1 MFASKIILK
10 HRIPTFLMKL
20 TPSLTW
26 KVKTTDKKLYLT
38 FDDGPH
44 PHITRWVMDCLDQYN
59 AKATFFCVGDNVR
72 KHPDVYAEILARGHR
87 AGNHTFNHLSGW
99 HTPTDTYVANTQEA
113 AAYIQSNLFRP
124 PYGRLTPSQIKALR
138 PSYQL
143 IMWDVLT
150 CDFDKN
156 LQTEKALDICK
167 AITNKGS
174 IIVFHDSEKAEENLK
189 TMLPAYLHHFHQKGF
204 TFETL

>member
-1 MFASKIILK
+1 
-10 HRIPTFLMKL
+10 MKL

-59 AKATFFCVGDNVR
+59 AKGTFFCVGDNVR

-87 AGNHTFNHLSGW
+87 TGNHTFNHLSGW

-113 AAYIQSNLFRP
+113 ASYIQSNLFRP

-174 IIVFHDSEKAEENLK
+174 IVVFHDSVKAEQNLK
-189 TMLPAYLHHFHQKGF
+189 TMLPAYVHHFHQKGF